1 MRASVRTLARDDYLA
16 VRLKRLAAWARSC
29 SVAELPAQESG
40 EWNGHGQCR
49 VLARPE
55 VLEPVMRQ
63 LELGFQE
70 LRGLSEALSG
80 RLLWLEEGTYTAREN
95 LRFLTSASLQPLRAQ
110 MRTGE
115 IATWSAGAKLPPA
128 RGWTASLLFLHPQL
142 RLCERVADHTDGGLQ
157 GGAAERA
164 RGAGYV
170 ATGLLKRGELLV
182 EEGADW
188 LVSSGLAAELGG
200 SASGGGLAPLE
211 LTKRYA
217 FRTGRPCDDGAYP
230 AMLFRSCSRFNHSCF
245 PNAGGHLSG
254 GEGVA
259 SVSKYR
265 ATLSIYALEE
275 IKQGEEA
282 LAAVNAKYL
291 SLFDASCEQYD
302 PPRDFESTVERL
314 NSFRKE
320 FAFLDPA
327 HTARRL
333 RRRRSEANETTLASA
348 LLQPAAVLVGDTDYA
363 PDAFAARCL
372 LSEGVGF
379 LTRAAALKPEKVP
392 SAKRRRFRKAF
403 AKYQEHIKAAASGVE
418 AEIFQKLAFWLG
430 MMDAW
435 YEQMPVLMDLS
446 LLKDAVAQH
455 VVPLAAWVLRPHL
468 KPIVGRVVP
477 PPDPPDA
484 VLKDEERRGHDV
496 TAD

>member
-40 EWNGHGQCR
+40 EWNGHGLARTLLPLCQSRFFGAAELQALVATGRGQCR

-115 IATWSAGAKLPPA
+115 I
-128 RGWTASLLFLHPQL
+128 
-142 RLCERVADHTDGGLQ
+142 
-157 GGAAERA
+157 
-164 RGAGYV
+164 
-170 ATGLLKRGELLV
+170 
-182 EEGADW
+182 
-188 LVSSGLAAELGG
+188 
-200 SASGGGLAPLE
+200 
-211 LTKRYA
+211 
-217 FRTGRPCDDGAYP
+217 
-230 AMLFRSCSRFNHSCF
+230 
-245 PNAGGHLSG
+245 
-254 GEGVA
+254 
-259 SVSKYR
+259 
-265 ATLSIYALEE
+265 
-275 IKQGEEA
+275 
-282 LAAVNAKYL
+282 
-291 SLFDASCEQYD
+291 
-302 PPRDFESTVERL
+302 
-314 NSFRKE
+314 
-320 FAFLDPA
+320 
-327 HTARRL
+327 
-333 RRRRSEANETTLASA
+333 ANETTLASA

-484 VLKDEERRGHDV
+484 VLKDEDLRKLCLSRSSGYPAAPEADGPASPAARPSTGTVPMPARWLKESSSVRDGDPCGASDRVGSDSGTLDYSTDDEDPPDLDEAPETAEKASERAGPARV
-496 TAD
+496 ERILPPMLL